1 MAEGIIIMQKNI
13 LKECHLFPNLPFFYL
28 HIQPLL
34 LLFRIFTIKL
44 LPMLTAK
51 IQMFL
56 HWKKN
61 SVRSSYFFNHLIIS
75 HNIILHSYIHFL
87 NTSPAGAFQ

>member
-1 MAEGIIIMQKNI
+1 MAEGIIIMQKKKI
-13 LKECHLFPNLPFFYL
+13 LKECHLFPNLHFLNLY
-28 HIQPLL
+28 IQPLL

-56 HWKKN
+56 H
-61 SVRSSYFFNHLIIS
+61 
-75 HNIILHSYIHFL
+75 
-87 NTSPAGAFQ
+87 

>member
-13 LKECHLFPNLPFFYL
+13 LKDCQMFRNLHFFFYL
-28 HIQPLL
+28 YIQPLL
-34 LLFRIFTIKL
+34 LSFRIFTIKL

-56 HWKKN
+56 HWKKKTL
-61 SVRSSYFFNHLIIS
+61 FAQAIS
-75 HNIILHSYIHFL
+75 LTI
-87 NTSPAGAFQ
+87 